1 MKISSIPRLC
11 PEPQMRPRSF
21 VTAFLVGAALVDSVL
36 DDDRWER
43 SAGLALMHVGVFIWN
58 GMWDWPCCHI

>member
-1 MKISSIPRLC
+1 M
-11 PEPQMRPRSF
+11 QPRSF

-43 SAGLALMHVGVFIWN
+43 SAGLALMHVDLCLE
-58 GMWDWPCCHI
+58 WDVGLAVLLSCMMSHFHF